1 MEYPGQ
7 YEKEMWQITNENK
20 LELIPQL
27 KDEGNEFYRKGEYEK
42 ALEKYQLALTFIDQL
57 QLR

>member
-1 MEYPGQ
+1 MEQPGQ
-7 YEKEMWQITNENK
+7 YERENWQITDDNK

-27 KDEGNEFYRKGEYEK
+27 KEKGNEFYKSEEYDK